1 MKKAASGLR
10 TFTSFPPRDV
20 LRAVERAVRGRL
32 IEPVRRWTATALR
45 LASKKTFVGV
55 TGSSGKSTTTTL
67 LRHII
72 NGHAT
77 AWGPPTLGNALGDIR
92 RALLSVPRS
101 ATHVVVE
108 AGAGGPQS
116 LREPARM
123 LRPDLAVITMVRLEH
138 YSHFRTLERVA
149 EEKAWL
155 ARFTRPSGT
164 VVVNADDPHAM
175 AAARQTKGRVVTFG
189 LDAHADYRVS
199 HIHAAWPERLTLTVS
214 GQKGE
219 WRIATPHVA
228 EHFWLPVTAAFVAAV
243 ELGVP
248 PETAVARLSVAP
260 EVFMRMSLIEVPGG
274 PTFLLDTA
282 KAPYHS
288 LPLAIE
294 TLGKARAPYKRF
306 VLGTISD
313 YPGNPRPK
321 YRDAYAAARRA
332 SDQVIFC
339 NDHLT
344 RSRASD
350 EDIAEGRFRA
360 FQSVRAAHEFL
371 RETTKPD
378 ELVLLKGS
386 AKEHLERIAMA
397 FTEDVRCWQERCGKG
412 ISCRQCGLFAFPFEE
427 HSQIPRSVRRSIR
440 KRNQLA

>member
-1 MKKAASGLR
+1 MKKPVSGPGTFASLPRRNVLR
-10 TFTSFPPRDV
+10 T
-20 LRAVERAVRGRL
+20 VERAIRSRL
-32 IEPVRRWTATALR
+32 IEPVRRWTAAALR

-108 AGAGGPQS
+108 AGTGRPQS

-138 YSHFRTLERVA
+138 YSQFRTLERVA

-189 LDAHADYRVS
+189 LGEHADYRVS
-199 HIHAAWPERLTLTVS
+199 HVHAAWPERLTFTVS
-214 GQKGE
+214 GKKGQ

-228 EHFWLPVTAAFVAAV
+228 KHFWLPVTAAFAAAV

-248 PETAVARLSVAP
+248 PETAVERLSVAP
-260 EVFMRMSLIEVPGG
+260 EVFMRMSVIEVPGG
-274 PTFLLDTA
+274 PIFLLDTA
-282 KAPYHS
+282 KAPFHS
-288 LPLAIE
+288 LPLAID
-294 TLGKARAPYKRF
+294 TLATARAPHKRF

-313 YPGNPRPK
+313 YPGNPWPK
-321 YRDAYAAARRA
+321 YRDTYAAARLNA
-332 SDQVIFC
+332 DQVIFC
-339 NDHLT
+339 NEHLT
-344 RSRASD
+344 RAGAS
-350 EDIAEGRFRA
+350 EADIAEGRFRG
-360 FQSVRAAHEFL
+360 FQSVRAAQEFL
-371 RETTKPD
+371 RETAQPG
-378 ELVLLKGS
+378 ELILLKAS

-412 ISCRQCGLFAFPFEE
+412 ISCRQCGLYAFPFEE
-427 HSQIPRSVRRSIR
+427 HSQITGSVRRNIR
-440 KRNQLA
+440 KRNQPA